1 MTNNYQNWQTN
12 IAARNQILTNK
23 LLRKDT
29 NNALYLNAKT
39 APQLYFVLVIGNVL
53 GKSAEFL
60 INMEK
65 FIYDMSDL
73 SNNKKQNIEFKG
85 FCFVWKMFISCPFHF
100 IKSMGEVLRRGK
112 VVLKSNCCKHAL
124 PHSGR
129 CAWNQWSVLEPNYS
143 L

>member
-60 INMEK
+60 INREK

-73 SNNKKQNIEFKG
+73 SNNKKTEYWIERIL
-85 FCFVWKMFISCPFHF
+85 FC
-100 IKSMGEVLRRGK
+100 L
-112 VVLKSNCCKHAL
+112 
-124 PHSGR
+124 
-129 CAWNQWSVLEPNYS
+129 
-143 L
+143 